1 MENPLAEML
10 IAADV
15 ASINSGEAQL
25 DKIYQLNLKRLKLIC
40 DMVITGYTDILSIY
54 IYPGNVISQNIEELS
69 DINFRIEVVND
80 STIDINEIDDV
91 ITAYMADEY
100 PKFRGDVKVKL
111 EDYVDKNNS
120 SCVLLSTRYHESDF
134 RYGIE
139 LNELYILS
147 TMCSNGVKVCVP
159 YTWKK
164 CKDKC
169 FLVLIDETSDFYAL
183 RKHMINSESLYG
195 VSCIFN
201 EVSGSGND
209 WYFIP
214 IISDRVPYSLPYI
227 ELDVETLKKQIMEVE
242 MKNEQV

>member
-25 DKIYQLNLKRLKLIC
+25 DKMYQLNLKRLKLIC
-40 DMVITGYTDILSIY
+40 DMVITGYTNIISIY
-54 IYPGNVISQNIEELS
+54 IYPGNIISQNIEELS
-69 DINFRIEVVND
+69 EINFRIEVVND
-80 STIDINEIDDV
+80 STIDLCEVDGV
-91 ITAYMADEY
+91 ITAYMVDEY
-100 PKFRGDVKVKL
+100 QKFRGDVKVRI
-111 EDYVDKNNS
+111 ENYVDKNKS
-120 SCVLLSTRYHESDF
+120 SYVLLSTKYHESDF
-134 RYGIE
+134 AYNVE
-139 LNELYILS
+139 LSELYILH
-147 TMCSNGVKVCVP
+147 TMRSNGVKVCIP
-159 YTWKK
+159 YTWEK

-183 RKHMINSESLYG
+183 RKHMISSESMYG

-201 EVSGSGND
+201 EVSSSGNN

-214 IISDRVPYSLPYI
+214 IIGNKVPYSLPYI

-242 MKNEQV
+242 LKNEQV